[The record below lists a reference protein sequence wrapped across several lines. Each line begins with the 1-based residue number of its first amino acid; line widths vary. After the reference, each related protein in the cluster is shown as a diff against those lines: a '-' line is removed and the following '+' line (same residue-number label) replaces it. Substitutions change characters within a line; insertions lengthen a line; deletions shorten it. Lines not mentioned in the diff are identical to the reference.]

1 MIKSILAASLFFVI
15 TACDNLNSSYDD
27 EKVTPVPE
35 KGAAC
40 TLDFQATCWKETV
53 QKVSACLNSE
63 RVGTFSFDQRF
74 CTNDQQML
82 VDFAQ
87 PQKMFAEPWE
97 DDETPL
103 QFRVLSDSKNEC
115 LRLSGTRNHFIVTV
129 SRTGERVTLDRSGGV
144 LRYTCLD
151 GQEIRVVEKNFAGCD
166 NREIPGLDLRPFQRP
181 DGVSGWK
188 FSFRGADQDP
198 VFQCQN
204 AF

>member
-1 MIKSILAASLFFVI
+1 MKYIVATALFFMI
-15 TACDNLNSSYDD
+15 TACDNLNSSYNS
-27 EKVTPVPE
+27 EKVTPIPE
-35 KGAAC
+35 KGTAC
-40 TLDFQATCWKETV
+40 TLDFQATCWVETI

-74 CTNDQQML
+74 CTNGHQML

-103 QFRVLSDSKNEC
+103 QFRVLSDSKTEC
-115 LRLSGTRNHFIVTV
+115 LRLSGTRNHFVITV
-129 SRTGERVTLDRSGGV
+129 SRTGEKVTLDRDNGV

-151 GQEIRVVEKNFAGCD
+151 GQEIRVDEKNFAGCD
-166 NREIPGLDLRPFQRP
+166 DREIPGLDLQPFHKA
-181 DGVSGWK
+181 DSISGWK

-198 VFQCQN
+198 VFQCYS